1 MMKIEAMI
9 QHFKLDDVQNALV
22 DLGLGG
28 MTVTEVKG
36 YGRQRGQKEIYRG
49 TEYDVSFVPK
59 LRVEVVVAD
68 DQLRTAIDAITN
80 AARTG
85 NVGDGKIAVSE
96 ITDAIRIRTS
106 ERGTAA
112 L

>member
-1 MMKIEAMI
+1 MKKIEAMI

-36 YGRQRGQKEIYRG
+36 YGRQRGQKETYRG
-49 TEYDVSFVPK
+49 TEYDVGFVPK
-59 LRVEVVVAD
+59 ILVEVVVAD
-68 DQLRTAIDAITN
+68 DQLRHAIDAITN

-85 NVGDGKIAVSE
+85 QVGDGKIAVSE

>member
-1 MMKIEAMI
+1 MKKIEAMI

-49 TEYDVSFVPK
+49 TEYDVGFVPK
-59 LRVEVVVAD
+59 ILVEVVVAD
-68 DQLRTAIDAITN
+68 DQLRHAIDAITN

-85 NVGDGKIAVSE
+85 KVGDGKIAVSE